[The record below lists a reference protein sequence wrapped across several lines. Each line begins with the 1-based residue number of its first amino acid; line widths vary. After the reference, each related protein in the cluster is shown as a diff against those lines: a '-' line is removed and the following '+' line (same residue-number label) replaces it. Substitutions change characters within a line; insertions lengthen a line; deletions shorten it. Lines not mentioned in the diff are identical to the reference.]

1 MQSESARAVAYVD
14 DLIEKALSEDIGDG
28 DITTA
33 AIMTTPQTLTGH
45 LLARE
50 PLVVAGIDI
59 VSRVYAQLDP
69 DLQVTRHCEDG
80 EEVSTGDTIA
90 VLTGEAAALLQGE
103 RVALNFIQRL
113 SGIATTTRAFVGK
126 VKAYPV
132 KILDTRKTTPG
143 WRSLEKYAVQ
153 VGGGENHRLGL
164 FDAVLIKDNHIS
176 AAGSIGEAVRRVREH
191 LHEGFSV
198 EVETRNLSEVSE
210 ALASGVNTIM
220 LDNMSTEMMREAVT
234 MINRKALVEASGGV
248 TLETVEEIA
257 RTGVDC
263 ISVGALTHSA
273 RAVDISLSFI

>member
-1 MQSESARAVAYVD
+1 MAYVD

-28 DITTA
+28 DVTTS
-33 AIMTTPQTLTGH
+33 AIMTTPQALTGH

-50 PLVVAGIDI
+50 PLVVAGID
-59 VSRVYAQLDP
+59 VFSRVYAQLDS

-90 VLTGEAAALLQGE
+90 VLTGEAASLLQGE

-113 SGIATTTRAFVGK
+113 SGIATITRAFVGK

-191 LHEGFSV
+191 LHEEFSV
-198 EVETRNLSEVSE
+198 EVETRNLTEVRE

-234 MINRKALVEASGGV
+234 MIKGKALVEASGGV
-248 TLETVEEIA
+248 TLDTVEEIA

-273 RAVDISLSFI
+273 RAVDISFTFV

>member
-1 MQSESARAVAYVD
+1 MVYVD

-28 DITTA
+28 DVTTS
-33 AIMTTPQTLTGH
+33 AIMTTPRTLTAH

-50 PLVVAGIDI
+50 PLVVAGID
-59 VSRVYAQLDP
+59 VVCRVYAQLDP
-69 DLQVTRHCEDG
+69 HLQVTRYCEDG
-80 EEVSTGDTIA
+80 EEVGTGDTIA
-90 VLTGEAAALLQGE
+90 VLTGAAAPLLQGE
-103 RVALNFIQRL
+103 RVALNFMQRL
-113 SGIATTTRAFVGK
+113 SGIATMTRAFVGR

-143 WRSLEKYAVQ
+143 WRALEKYAVQ

-176 AAGSIGEAVRRVREH
+176 AAGSIREAVKRVRAH
-191 LHEGFSV
+191 LHEGFPV
-198 EVETRNLSEVSE
+198 EVETKNLSEVEE
-210 ALASGVNTIM
+210 ALASGVNAIM
-220 LDNMSTEMMREAVT
+220 LDNMSTEMMRAAVT
-234 MINRKALVEASGGV
+234 MIKGKALVEASGGV

-273 RAVDISLSFI
+273 RAVDISLKCV